1 MENQENETQ
10 SLENKLSNSEK
21 KLRGLYEKRDALNEE
36 AMFLRNER
44 NTLND
49 RKRTVVNSIRK
60 LKDTRRAEMDD
71 LRERRDEAVMSH
83 RIQRDKLHAMV
94 QVQKR
99 KREGHARSL
108 KSSRDDSEGRRS
120 RDKNRD
126 PLTEIN
132 ILNME
137 IQALSMQYETT
148 ALSKK
153 KELETMERIKE
164 LKRQIDELEKI
175 LPEHQLKQMEH
186 EKKIVA
192 RESVREEHE
201 FAHSNVTQLS
211 QKAQFFH
218 DLYIKENDK
227 FKEKMDGIYK
237 KYQDEIDQKE
247 KELIHLSR
255 EADRRHKEFMDKKD
269 RADHF
274 HQRAMAHRGD
284 VLLLREERNAIEQ
297 KMKAL
302 IDEQNKS
309 VSDALD
315 DEEKQEEA
323 AKKALEFLK
332 KGGKISL

>member
-1 MENQENETQ
+1 MDNQENENQ

-21 KLRGLYEKRDALNEE
+21 KLRKLYEKRNALNEE

-49 RKRTVVNSIRK
+49 RRRTVVNSIRK

-71 LRERRDEAVMSH
+71 LRTRRDEAVMSH

-94 QVQKR
+94 QVHKR
-99 KREGHARSL
+99 KREGHAKSL
-108 KSSRDDSEGRRS
+108 KSFRDDKKGQNSK
-120 RDKNRD
+120 DKYRD

-137 IQALSMQYETT
+137 IQALSLQYETT
-148 ALSKK
+148 ALSQK
-153 KELETMERIKE
+153 KELETMVRIKE
-164 LKRQIDELEKI
+164 LKRQIDELERV
-175 LPEHQLKQMEH
+175 LPEHHRKQMEI
-186 EKKIVA
+186 EKKIID

-201 FAHSNVTQLS
+201 FTHSNVMQLS

-218 DLYIKENDK
+218 YLYIKENDK

-255 EADRRHKEFMDKKD
+255 EADRRHKEFMDKKE
-269 RADHF
+269 RADRH
-274 HQRAMAHRGD
+274 HQRAMAYRGD
-284 VLLLREERNAIEQ
+284 VLLLREERDAIEL
-297 KMKAL
+297 KMRAL

-309 VSDALD
+309 VSNALD
-315 DEEKQEEA
+315 DDEKQEES